1 MKKLS
6 VKKND
11 NQIRL
16 EQSIFLELSTL
27 EQIVDS
33 KESKNPWRKGQLKR
47 SISMNYPPI
56 ESPDWIQATYATQWH
71 TKSIC

>member
-1 MKKLS
+1 MKKLR
-6 VKKND
+6 VKKIN

-16 EQSIFLELSTL
+16 EQSTFLELSTL
-27 EQIVDS
+27 QQIVDS
-33 KESKNPWRKGQLKR
+33 KESNNPWRKGQLKR

-56 ESPDWIQATYATQWH
+56 ECPDWMQATYATQWH